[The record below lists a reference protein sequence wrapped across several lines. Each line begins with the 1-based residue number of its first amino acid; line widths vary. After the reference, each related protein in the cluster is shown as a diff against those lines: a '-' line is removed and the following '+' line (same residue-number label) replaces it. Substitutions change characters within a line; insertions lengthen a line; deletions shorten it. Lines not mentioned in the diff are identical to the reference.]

1 MINFVKEHKIKI
13 MKFYYILIAC
23 CLTLLA
29 CQDTASKSDLQPLDL
44 LQYGI
49 PITILAPDSV
59 AVKSGNL
66 SFSQDV
72 TIKGEEPGY
81 DIQIFGYDAT
91 TTNPETV
98 KAEQLADI
106 KSNRYFSKIVQE
118 DPAGFIYEIALDS
131 TNLNYGFKHIRIQGD
146 KEYVFQTAM
155 VGSFNLED
163 TKRMYEAVQK
173 K

>member
-1 MINFVKEHKIKI
+1 

-23 CLTLLA
+23 IIFLA

-59 AVKSGNL
+59 VVKSGNL

-81 DIQIFGYDAT
+81 DIQIFGYDAS

-98 KAEQLADI
+98 KIEQLADI
-106 KSNRYFSKIVQE
+106 KSNRYFSKIIQE
-118 DPAGFIYEIALDS
+118 DPVGFIYEIALDS
-131 TNLNYGFKHIRIQGD
+131 TSLNYGFKHIRIQGD
-146 KEYVFQTAM
+146 KEYIFQTAM

>member
-1 MINFVKEHKIKI
+1 
-13 MKFYYILIAC
+13 MKFYYILLVC
-23 CLTLLA
+23 CISLLA
-29 CQDTASKSDLQPLDL
+29 CQGTVSKSDLQPLDL

-72 TIKGEEPGY
+72 TIRGEAPGY

-91 TTNPETV
+91 TTNIETV
-98 KAEQLADI
+98 KTQQLADI
-106 KSNRYFSKIVQE
+106 KSNRYFSKIVQD
-118 DPAGFIYEIALDS
+118 DPAGFIYEIAFDS
-131 TNLNYGFKHIRIQGD
+131 TSLNYGFKHIRIQGD

-163 TKRMYEAVQK
+163 TKQMYEAVQK